1 MPTVRDITVCL
12 RAISIKYNELSFM
25 ELLLLSRNANSEMAK
40 RKKKGERGVGGA
52 AKPGK
57 LEEEGVEKR
66 EQRGRVGK
74 RDMAREGKGAAEPE
88 GDGNG

>member
-1 MPTVRDITVCL
+1 M
-12 RAISIKYNELSFM
+12 KYSELSFM

-40 RKKKGERGVGGA
+40 RKKKREGA

-66 EQRGRVGK
+66 GQRGRVGK
-74 RDMAREGKGAAEPE
+74 RDMAGEGRGRQSQRETGTDDVVS
-88 GDGNG
+88 GDGGLF